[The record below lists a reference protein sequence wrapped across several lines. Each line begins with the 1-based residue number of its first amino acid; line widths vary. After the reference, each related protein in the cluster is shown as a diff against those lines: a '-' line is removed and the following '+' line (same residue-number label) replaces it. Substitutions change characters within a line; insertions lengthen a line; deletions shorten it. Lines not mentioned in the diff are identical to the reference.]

1 MASQRIS
8 LAFLV
13 GCIAF
18 LGAEAA
24 LAQKSKDTI
33 RVGLL
38 DPIRVVDSIFDPK
51 QETSFVTGS
60 VFDNVIRY
68 DDRAGEFK
76 PLLAKSFKRVSDTV
90 VEVEMRDDQNWHDG
104 EKVAADDV
112 VALYEWILDPKTML
126 RNKDNHTWLQA
137 VEKVGPNRVR
147 YTAKAINTMDLWQIA
162 NTDIY
167 PKHIHSKLENR
178 ETFGQNPVGSGPYR
192 VVEFDRNKGA
202 TLERWEAYKPV
213 GDWHKASNV
222 RRFVA
227 VGIPDSQTRVAQLK
241 VGGIDLIQGLEKDQT
256 DDLAKDPN
264 LAVTSNQNLLV
275 VYMLMDAKGRSG
287 VPALTNVKVRRAI
300 EMAID
305 RKSLS
310 MALIAGADGSGTH
323 DFMCDPRMFG
333 CEGTKPVPAYDPAS
347 AKKLLAEAGYPNG
360 FEMVLTATP
369 RVRSIAEGISGYLH
383 EIGIKASVQSVPSV
397 AYRKLQEDGKI
408 NALLHTFSFLGMADV
423 GIMMSFYYDDGP
435 RDMAGDA
442 TMFKLRFDGENTM
455 DPVKRKA
462 TYREALDRI
471 NENAYNMVIS
481 AYPATFVHT
490 KDIRIETGS
499 MSPYGAIL
507 EDIYWK

>member
-1 MASQRIS
+1 MASIRIG
-8 LAFLV
+8 LACLAS
-13 GCIAF
+13 GIAF
-18 LGAEAA
+18 FAAGAAM
-24 LAQKSKDTI
+24 AQKSKETV

-38 DPIRVVDSIFDPK
+38 DPIRVVDGIYDPK

-60 VFDNVIRY
+60 VFENTIRY
-68 DDRAGEFK
+68 DDRAGQFK
-76 PLLAKSFKRVSDTV
+76 PLLAKSFTRVSDTV
-90 VEVEMRDDQNWHDG
+90 IEMELHEDRKWHDG
-104 EKVAADDV
+104 EGVSAEDV
-112 VALYEWILDPKTML
+112 VALYEWILDPKTKL
-126 RNKDNHTWLQA
+126 RNKDNHTWLTS
-137 VEKVGPNRVR
+137 VEKLGPYKIR

-162 NTDIY
+162 NLEIY

-178 ETFGQNPVGSGPYR
+178 ETFGQRPVGNGPYR
-192 VVEFDRNKGA
+192 VTEFDRNKGVS
-202 TLERWEAYKPV
+202 LERWDNYKSV

-222 RRFVA
+222 KRFEVFA
-227 VGIPDSQTRVAQLK
+227 IPDAQTRVAQLK
-241 VGGIDLIQGLEKDQT
+241 VGGVDLIQGLEKDQT
-256 DDLAKDPN
+256 DDLATDPN
-264 LAVTSNQNLLV
+264 LAVTANQNLLV

-305 RKSLS
+305 RKALS
-310 MALIAGADGSGTH
+310 KALIAGSDGSGTH

-333 CEGTKPVPAYDPAS
+333 CEGTKKVPSYDPAA
-347 AKKLLAEAGYPNG
+347 AKKLLAEAGYANG

-369 RVRSIAEGISGYLH
+369 RVRSVAEAISGYLH
-383 EIGIKASVQSVPSV
+383 EIGIKASVQGVPSV

-435 RDMAGDA
+435 RDMAGDQ
-442 TMFKLRFDGENTM
+442 TMFKLRFDGENTL

-462 TYREALDRI
+462 IYREALDRI
-471 NENAYNMVIS
+471 NENAYNMVVS
-481 AYPATFVHT
+481 AYPAVFVHT
-490 KDIRIETGS
+490 KDVGVMTGS

>member
-1 MASQRIS
+1 MTLRSVVSCAI
-8 LAFLV
+8 
-13 GCIAF
+13 GCAALF
-18 LGAEAA
+18 AAGAA
-24 LAQKSKDTI
+24 LAQKSKDTV

-38 DPIRVVDSIFDPK
+38 DPIRVVDGIFDPK

-60 VFDNVIRY
+60 VFDNTIRY
-68 DDRAGEFK
+68 DDRAGQFK
-76 PLLAKSFKRVSDTV
+76 PLMAKSFKRVSDTV
-90 VEVEMRDDQNWHDG
+90 VEMEMRDDMRWHDG
-104 EKVAADDV
+104 EKVTADDV
-112 VALYEWILDPKTML
+112 VALYDWILDPKTTL
-126 RNKDNHTWLQA
+126 RNKDNHTWLQS
-137 VEKVGPNRVR
+137 VEKTGTNSVR

-167 PKHIHSKLENR
+167 PKHIHAKLENR
-178 ETFGQNPVGSGPYR
+178 ETFGQKPVGSGPYR
-192 VVEFDRNKGA
+192 VTEFDRNKGV
-202 TLERWEAYKPV
+202 TLERWDDYKAV

-222 RRFVA
+222 KRFQA
-227 VGIPDSQTRVAQLK
+227 FGIPDSQTRVAQLK
-241 VGGIDLIQGLEKDQT
+241 VGGVDLIQGLEKDQT
-256 DDLAKDPN
+256 DDLSTDPN

-305 RKSLS
+305 RKALAK
-310 MALIAGADGSGTH
+310 ALIAGADGSGTH

-333 CEGTKPVPAYDPAS
+333 CEGTKKVPAYDPAG
-347 AKKLLAEAGYPNG
+347 AKKLMAEAGYANG
-360 FEMVLTATP
+360 FEMTLTATP
-369 RVRSIAEGISGYLH
+369 RVRSVAEGISGYLH

-408 NALLHTFSFLGMADV
+408 NVLLHTFSFLGMADV

-435 RDMAGDA
+435 RDMAGDDV
-442 TMFKLRFDGENTM
+442 MFKLRYAGENTM
-455 DPVKRKA
+455 DPARRKA

-471 NENAYNMVIS
+471 NENAYNMVVS
-481 AYPATFVHT
+481 AYPATFVHS
-490 KDIRIETGS
+490 KDVRVETGS